1 MLQFNFLM
9 FFYYNCSD
17 IVIARSQ
24 KPKDIS
30 ELAQE
35 IGLFPNEVSQYGR
48 TKAKISLSV
57 LDRLKD
63 TRGGKYIVVAGWA
76 YIIVIVLI
84 IYFIII
90 ITAIN
95 SPLLDLDISLVRRF
109 WPSGLVFMAL

>member
-1 MLQFNFLM
+1 MLQLNFLL

-63 TRGGKYIVVAGWA
+63 TRGGKYIVVAG
-76 YIIVIVLI
+76 
-84 IYFIII
+84 
-90 ITAIN
+90 
-95 SPLLDLDISLVRRF
+95 
-109 WPSGLVFMAL
+109 